1 MYHYSLGGGTI
12 FYYKKFLRIVSAFLS
27 VIISFSL
34 IIAFCPTVAAEELDR
49 DIAVEK
55 MTRGFYNFES
65 KIDMSGCG
73 VTPQNIGEL
82 FIYALKNDPYLFFVD
97 TKLSY
102 LYSKSG
108 GKMEIYP
115 KYNMSAEDA
124 ASALIFCKS
133 EIKRLADS
141 ADKRMND
148 AEKAL
153 YIHDLICAQYSYDS
167 TYKFTDMFGF
177 LSTKTGTCQGYAWT
191 YMAVLRELGIDCCYI
206 ASDSINHIWNMV
218 NIDGEW
224 YHCDLTWDDGGKERD
239 RRHFLNSDKKAAS
252 QGHKDWYSAY
262 GESCT
267 SEKYDDMD
275 LSQLTHDL
283 YSGDADHSST
293 VELYDLL
300 VMISEQQKLCPMC
313 ADINADLVCD
323 ELDAILFR
331 DAILETN

>member
-12 FYYKKFLRIVSAFLS
+12 FYYKKFLRIVSAFLT
-27 VIISFSL
+27 VIIAFSL

-102 LYSKSG
+102 LYSKSS

-133 EIKRLADS
+133 EIKRLAAMVDN
-141 ADKRMND
+141 RMTD

-153 YIHDLICAQYSYDS
+153 YIHDLICAEYSYDLS
-167 TYKFTDMFGF
+167 YKFTDMLGF

-191 YMAVLRELGIDCCYI
+191 YMAVMRELGVESCYV
-206 ASDSINHIWNMV
+206 ASDSLNHIWNMV
-218 NIDGEW
+218 RIDGEW
-224 YHCDLTWDDGGKERD
+224 YHCDLTWDDNAENISD
-239 RRHFLNSDKKAAS
+239 HRHFLNSDKKAAS

-262 GESCT
+262 DAACP
-267 SEKYDDMD
+267 SEKFDGAD
-275 LSQLTHDL
+275 LSPLTHKL
-283 YSGDADHSST
+283 YSGDADHSDVT
-293 VELYDLL
+293 ELYDLL
-300 VMISEQQKLCPMC
+300 LMRRSGDICGMC
-313 ADINADLVCD
+313 ADLNADGVDD
-323 ELDAILFR
+323 ERDLEILR
-331 DAILETN
+331 ATLLGIN